1 MVVIRMSRHGAKK
14 RPFYRLVVLDS
25 RTKRDGMPIE
35 KVGFFNPIAKSHEEK
50 LRINLSR
57 INYWIGV
64 GAKVSDRLKSL
75 IKMEKR
81 KLISKK

>member
-14 RPFYRLVVLDS
+14 RPFYRLVVVDS

-50 LRINLSR
+50 LRINLNR

-64 GAKVSDRLKSL
+64 GARVSDRLKSL

-81 KLISKK
+81 KLINKK